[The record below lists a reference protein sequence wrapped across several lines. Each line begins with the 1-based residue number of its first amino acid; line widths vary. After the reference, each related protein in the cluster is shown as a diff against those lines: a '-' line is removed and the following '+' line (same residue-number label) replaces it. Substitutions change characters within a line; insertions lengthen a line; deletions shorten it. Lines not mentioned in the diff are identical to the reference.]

1 MEILNYKL
9 FKLLKSIKDW
19 RSLMDLIEFEKKVVY
34 LWFGVKIKKFDQS
47 SIKCLENIN
56 HI

>member
-19 RSLMDLIEFEKKVVY
+19 RSLMDLIEFEKK
-34 LWFGVKIKKFDQS
+34 S
-47 SIKCLENIN
+47 SLSVIWCKN
-56 HI
+56 